1 MNNLISKEMPV
12 TPLIS
17 IRLPTIGEIL
27 DYGEHEYYHVVSSL
41 CATPF
46 DIMVQ
51 LDDAGIN
58 FNDVSEFDVFGMM
71 FRGMTPEMLSMVFAQ
86 EIDPSTFVLTRNE
99 ENNEPIIK
107 DTKSDIAIDK
117 FIQSQISD
125 TLRKIHLFKKNDKKA
140 GNEPTRK
147 YLIERARKKLERERR
162 KPLVNKLENQIIAM
176 VNTPEFKYDFETVQ
190 HLNIYA
196 FNASVRQVQKRIE
209 YSQVMGGYYAGTI
222 DIQKLN
228 MEKLDWLSSSN

>member
-58 FNDVSEFDVFGMM
+58 FNDVS
-71 FRGMTPEMLSMVFAQ
+71 
-86 EIDPSTFVLTRNE
+86 
-99 ENNEPIIK
+99 
-107 DTKSDIAIDK
+107 
-117 FIQSQISD
+117 
-125 TLRKIHLFKKNDKKA
+125 
-140 GNEPTRK
+140 
-147 YLIERARKKLERERR
+147 
-162 KPLVNKLENQIIAM
+162 
-176 VNTPEFKYDFETVQ
+176 
-190 HLNIYA
+190 
-196 FNASVRQVQKRIE
+196 
-209 YSQVMGGYYAGTI
+209 
-222 DIQKLN
+222 
-228 MEKLDWLSSSN
+228 

>member
-1 MNNLISKEMPV
+1 MNNLTAKEMPV

-17 IRLPTIGEIL
+17 IRLPTVGEIF
-27 DYGEHEYYHVVSSL
+27 DYGEHNYYQAVTRL

-46 DIMVQ
+46 DLMVQ

-58 FNDVSEFDVFGMM
+58 FNNVSEFDVFGMM
-71 FRGMTPEMLSMVFAQ
+71 FRGMTPEMTDMVFAQ
-86 EIDPSTFVLTRNE
+86 KIDPSTFVLARNE

-107 DTKSDIAIDK
+107 DTKSDIVIDK
-117 FIQSQISD
+117 FVQTQISD

-140 GNEPTRK
+140 ANEATRQ

-162 KPLVNKLENQIIAM
+162 KPPVDRLERQVIAM

-190 HLNIYA
+190 NLNIFA
-196 FNASVRQVQKRIE
+196 FNASVKQVQKRIE

-222 DIQKLN
+222 DINKLN
-228 MEKLDWLSSSN
+228 TKELDWLSSGD